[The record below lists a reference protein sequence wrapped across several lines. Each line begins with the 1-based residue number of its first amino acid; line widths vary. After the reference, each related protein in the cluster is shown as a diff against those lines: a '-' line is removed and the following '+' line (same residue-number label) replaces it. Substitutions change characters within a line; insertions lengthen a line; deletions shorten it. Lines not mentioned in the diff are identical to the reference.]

1 MVPSSLKNS
10 VNRRFVLGSILTLSV
25 PMAGCMADNYQN
37 SVRIDLEPISDSEIT
52 RRVVPQLD
60 EFEDPR
66 RTAYIEAIQTGRATL
81 VVDSTSQSP
90 RMVYNDRVY
99 EIRVTEEQVVNLY
112 NIQLSFSQVDIIKEA
127 SDYDIVRYG
136 SLPEVDRNKL
146 REVGYGPENPNYGA
160 GVRLTY
166 TETESEQSLL
176 APEPTMDVVTWPESE
191 TATLDLVSTSTGQ
204 RFTQVLEPEVVSDN
218 LSRYGSNL
226 RQSYQYVFNDL
237 TEEER
242 RILEQAVSESYTW
255 NSTNSPSD
263 AIERLAE
270 RFDEATPIVGHPSS
284 QSGSFII
291 LFEDT
296 IYWAEAAF
304 NLIESD

>member
-1 MVPSSLKNS
+1 MTLPYFKYP
-10 VNRRFVLGSILTLSV
+10 VNRRVVLGSIITLTV
-25 PMAGCMADNYQN
+25 PMAGCIADNYQN
-37 SVRIDLEPISDSEIT
+37 SVQINLEPVSDSEIT

-60 EFEDPR
+60 VFEEPH
-66 RTAYIEAIQTGRATL
+66 RTAYMEAIENGRATL
-81 VVDSTSQSP
+81 EVDSPNQSP
-90 RMVYNDRVY
+90 RLVYDDRIY
-99 EIRVTEEQVVNLY
+99 EIHVVEEQVTDLY
-112 NIQLSFSQVDIIKEA
+112 NIQLSFSPADIIKEA
-127 SDYDIVRYG
+127 SDYDIVRYE

-146 REVGYGPENPNYGA
+146 REVGYGPENPNYGV

-166 TETESEQSLL
+166 TEAESEQSLL

-191 TATLDLVSTSTGQ
+191 TAMLDLVSTSTGQ
-204 RFTQVLEPEVVSDN
+204 RFTQVLEPEVVSDD
-218 LSRYGSNL
+218 LARYGSDL

-263 AIERLAE
+263 ALERLAE

-284 QSGSFII
+284 QSASFII
-291 LFEDT
+291 LFDAT
-296 IYWAEAAF
+296 TYWAEAAF
-304 NLIESD
+304 NLLDSD